1 MKPNIVIL
9 RGTNA
14 SGKTTAFNNLKK
26 ENKLK
31 NWIFIDNS
39 KIKERFSDLED
50 EERKKLSKESLIRSI
65 KEVLPLKQNIMVE
78 ETSKE
83 MLDRNFSKELKKY
96 NYQIITFQFEVS
108 LRNAILKDK
117 KEQKKKPIKI
127 WEKKR

>member
-9 RGTNA
+9 RGKNA